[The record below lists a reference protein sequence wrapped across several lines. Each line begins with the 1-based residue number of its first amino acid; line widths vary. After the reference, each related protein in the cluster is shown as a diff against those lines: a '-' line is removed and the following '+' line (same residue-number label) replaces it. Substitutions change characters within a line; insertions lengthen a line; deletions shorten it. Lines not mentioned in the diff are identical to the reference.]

1 MPRLAPRWSLIAA
14 AAAALAA
21 SPAAAQTI
29 RATALDA
36 ATGAPVAEAL
46 VRVEAADG
54 TLVASGFVN
63 EAGVVV
69 LRVRGAG
76 PYQVRAQ
83 RAGYDEAAVQ
93 VDAGGRQVAAE
104 LRLARRPFVL
114 DTLVVYGRQRNE
126 RGRQGFE
133 RRRSLGMGVFLDSA
147 VLEERS
153 RGAIYTADVLRG
165 VPGLRMRNPRGR
177 ATVARSVRGWGCMV
191 TLVDGHPRTV
201 APPRELHHF
210 VRPTDVIAVEVYRE
224 FSEVPEEFRIH
235 AHDGIYACGVIAY
248 WTGARW

>member
-1 MPRLAPRWSLIAA
+1 MPRLASRWSLIAA
-14 AAAALAA
+14 AVAALAA
-21 SPAAAQTI
+21 SRADAQTI
-29 RATALDA
+29 RATAVDA

-46 VRVEAADG
+46 VRVEEADG

-69 LRVRGAG
+69 LRVRQAG
-76 PYQVRAQ
+76 PYRVRAQ
-83 RAGYDEAAVQ
+83 RAGYNEAAVQ

-104 LRLARRPFVL
+104 LRLARRPFML
-114 DTLVVYGRQRNE
+114 DTLVVYGRLRNE

-147 VLEERS
+147 VLQERS

-165 VPGLRMRNPRGR
+165 VPGLQLRNPRGR
-177 ATVARSVRGWGCMV
+177 STVARSVRGWGCMV
-191 TLVDGHPRTV
+191 TLVDGLPMTF
-201 APPRELHHF
+201 APPREMHHF
-210 VRPTDVIAVEVYRE
+210 IEPSDVIGVEVYRE

-235 AHDGIYACGVIAY
+235 AHSDIYPCGIIAY
-248 WTGARW
+248 WTRVRW